1 MAMDGNGNNHEPAGT
16 PKGGQFARK
25 AGQGTDDD
33 IEVQAVTAAAGMDAL
48 VKASDFEA
56 AGFKVTRDGGD
67 PGEMDAP
74 LAEHDGYTL
83 ERDGRK
89 LSVTYG
95 WTGENGPGW
104 PSWQVNTYAGQGNV
118 AYLDGD
124 KPLDVGYLSDDF
136 DRLADG
142 DEDAFE
148 SLVEHGTRRD
158 TLDRTGTLTDAEK
171 RQADLL
177 LEQVRA
183 NGGYDMDLDGFTA
196 GQCEYVA
203 RSEMDRQLD
212 QAQLERHGF
221 RIKPTRGYGK
231 VGDQEPDIRAGIK
244 LERDG
249 EKVSLEYAW
258 EGEDPASAYW
268 CLNTETGDYD
278 ELGGYFVPDDLDAET
293 VERNWG
299 VLSSC
304 ASHQALEELG
314 CYGVYAVDDYE

>member
-1 MAMDGNGNNHEPAGT
+1 MAMDGNGNSHEPAGT

-33 IEVQAVTAAAGMDAL
+33 IE
-48 VKASDFEA
+48 
-56 AGFKVTRDGGD
+56 
-67 PGEMDAP
+67 
-74 LAEHDGYTL
+74 
-83 ERDGRK
+83 
-89 LSVTYG
+89 
-95 WTGENGPGW
+95 
-104 PSWQVNTYAGQGNV
+104 
-118 AYLDGD
+118 
-124 KPLDVGYLSDDF
+124 
-136 DRLADG
+136 
-142 DEDAFE
+142 
-148 SLVEHGTRRD
+148 SLVDHGTRRD
-158 TLDRTGTLTDAEK
+158 TLDRTGSMTDDEK

-177 LEQVRA
+177 LDQVRA
-183 NGGYDMDLDGFTA
+183 TGRYDMDVDDLTE
-196 GQCEYVA
+196 GQCEYIA

-212 QAQLERHGF
+212 QDQLERHGF

-231 VGDQEPDIRAGIK
+231 TYTGKEPWIRAGVT

-249 EKVSLEYAW
+249 EEVSLEYAW

-268 CLNTETGDYD
+268 CLNTRTGDYD
-278 ELGGYFVPDDLDAET
+278 ELGGYFAPEDLDAET